1 MPVARPPTMIWCS
14 GWAHLCGV
22 GAQQGRP
29 GIGWPLPAW
38 TLHLGLVPTS
48 HCLGAFHSGSF
59 SAKRWLC
66 SSVPSSGTGWSSDS
80 RGLRHCGPSAVGLA
94 RGGGQ
99 AVGRGV

>member
-1 MPVARPPTMIWCS
+1 MPDARPPTMIWCS
-14 GWAHLCGV
+14 GWAHLRGV

-29 GIGWPLPAW
+29 GLGWPLPAW
-38 TLHLGLVPTS
+38 TLHLGLAPTS

-80 RGLRHCGPSAVGLA
+80 RGLCTAGPQPLAWPEVG
-94 RGGGQ
+94 
-99 AVGRGV
+99 GRQ